1 MGLYA
6 RKGRT
11 GSVAEARGR
20 AAGGLG
26 RSEGGGEKQLLW
38 SRSVRQPAIVA
49 RASGTHLPQQVPSPV
64 LRLSSVTE
72 ETPPLTAERMWRS
85 ETALQTHTIM
95 GRIVNA
101 NANDCQ

>member
-1 MGLYA
+1 MPERAATDRSRA
-6 RKGRT
+6 RNGC
-11 GSVAEARGR
+11 RGR
-20 AAGGLG
+20 AQAAAKVA
-26 RSEGGGEKQLLW
+26 GEKQVVW
-38 SRSVRQPAIVA
+38 SRSARQPAIVA

-64 LRLSSVTE
+64 SRLSSETE

-95 GRIVNA
+95 VPIVNA